1 MKTIVAVLV
10 SFVILFVGWSAISYI
25 LGLIGYVAAEGMQRI
40 GLIHLIYILFVWFIS
55 PAIGAFFAIVVTNRL
70 FTTVEL
76 KTLYVSFVSVS
87 ATVVTFTFILGLNMP
102 DQGDSG
108 MLNKVGIVLQVAAI
122 FVGAYI
128 GKKYSEGRWQQSI
141 AS

>member
-1 MKTIVAVLV
+1 
-10 SFVILFVGWSAISYI
+10 
-25 LGLIGYVAAEGMQRI
+25 
-40 GLIHLIYILFVWFIS
+40 VWFIS